1 MTGAI
6 ANHDH
11 IRTVS
16 DDRFDYVLIGGGLQS
31 GLIAL
36 ALRHT
41 HPEATFAIVERAD
54 RLAGNHTWSFH
65 GTDVTESSSQWIHSI
80 IEYRW
85 PDYDVRAGGQFR
97 NVAIEYCTV
106 SSEYF
111 AGQIERLFDD
121 DSDGCRLMLNTDVA
135 QAARDR
141 VMLADG
147 RELIA
152 KCVIDNRG
160 PLAEQRNDA
169 ASESFPGGFQK
180 FWGFELRLPIDWPL
194 PCPVIIDDRVDQA
207 DGFRFVY
214 TLPFESRRVLVED
227 TRFSNDASLDR
238 EECLEQVDAYLRRV
252 TDGAIDLSRCAIVR
266 EESGVLPM
274 PYRGFR
280 PDGGVGEEA
289 IAGGYRGGWFHAATG
304 YSFPMALRFAEWVA
318 TTPIDRLAAKI
329 AAEAERQKHRAT
341 FSRFLNRML
350 FELVKP
356 TCRYQIFRRFYRVL
370 SEPRIARFYA
380 HRFTAFDA
388 ARIVI
393 GIPPGGL
400 QPVRFFRS
408 LWTKTD
414 RRHHGDVQSP
424 VEQSRLKVDGTFSQ
438 CNLKEARS

>member
-1 MTGAI
+1 MTI
-6 ANHDH
+6 PKNHDG
-11 IRTVS
+11 RSQTVP
-16 DDRFDYVLIGGGLQS
+16 DAKFDYVLVGGGLQS

-41 HPEATFAIVERAD
+41 RPDATFAIVERAD

-65 GTDVTESSSQWIHSI
+65 GTDVTESSAAWIDSV
-80 IEYRW
+80 IEHRW
-85 PDYDVRAGGQFR
+85 ADHDVRAGGRHR

-111 AGQIERLFDD
+111 AERIERLFAGDA
-121 DSDGCRLMLNTDVA
+121 SGCRLMLNTDVTRI
-135 QAARDR
+135 ARDR
-141 VMLADG
+141 VTLADG
-147 RELIA
+147 RELLA
-152 KCVIDNRG
+152 ECVIDNRG
-160 PLAEQRNDA
+160 PSAERVSDA

-180 FWGFELRLPIDWPL
+180 FWGFELRLPSDWPL
-194 PCPVIIDDRVDQA
+194 PRPVIIDDRVDQA

-214 TLPFESRRVLVED
+214 TLPFEARRVLVED
-227 TRFSNDASLDR
+227 TRFSNNASLDR
-238 EECLEQVDAYLRRV
+238 EECAVQVDAYLRLV
-252 TDGAIDLSRCAIVR
+252 TGGAIDLSRCEIVR

-280 PDGGVGEEA
+280 PGSTGGVGGEA

-304 YSFPMALRFAEWVA
+304 YSFPMALRLAEWVA
-318 TTPIDRLAAKI
+318 ATPIDRLAEKLS
-329 AAEAERQKHRAT
+329 AEAERQKHRAT
-341 FSRFLNRML
+341 FARLLNRML

-380 HRFTAFDA
+380 HRFTAVDA

-400 QPVRFFRS
+400 QPIRFFRS
-408 LWTKTD
+408 FRPETD
-414 RRHHGDVQSP
+414 RSTKVSDTFVGDG
-424 VEQSRLKVDGTFSQ
+424 DATFSQ
-438 CNLKEARS
+438 RNLKEARS